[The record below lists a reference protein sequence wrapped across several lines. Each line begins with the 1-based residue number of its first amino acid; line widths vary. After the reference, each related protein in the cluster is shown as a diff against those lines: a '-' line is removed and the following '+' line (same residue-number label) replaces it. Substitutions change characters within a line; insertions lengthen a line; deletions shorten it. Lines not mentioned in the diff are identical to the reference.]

1 MLYPAPD
8 SFAVVQHLVNRDR
21 ESVLIAEHGLGKRI
35 ADKNDV
41 DGNFIYQTRARVVVC
56 SQAGDRL
63 VSKFLFFKGS
73 DSNFLARF
81 ANWGETHDVLQ
92 CPSAAA
98 DRACKQPIRCCY
110 GIVVAN
116 QPPVDSLRLLL
127 AYHNRKVRGS

>member
-63 VSKFLFFKGS
+63 VSKFLFFREGTVI
-73 DSNFLARF
+73 FLRGLPIGVRLTMF
-81 ANWGETHDVLQ
+81 FRS
-92 CPSAAA
+92 PSA
-98 DRACKQPIRCCY
+98 D
-110 GIVVAN
+110 GV
-116 QPPVDSLRLLL
+116 
-127 AYHNRKVRGS
+127 